1 MSRRSETPAP
11 AVFAAVDD
19 LMAAAPCDLGV
30 TDWVGVTAADVEGFE
45 GATGGQVSPYF
56 AVSLTNRFLP
66 DLIQVPGAS
75 SGVNYGAD
83 SARFG
88 RPLGPGDRVRCFAR
102 LVSAEP
108 VNGGVQTA
116 VEVRV
121 EAEGAPE
128 PACVVLSLSRWMR

>member
-1 MSRRSETPAP
+1 
-11 AVFAAVDD
+11 
-19 LMAAAPCDLGV
+19 MASAPCDLGV
-30 TDWVGVTAADVEGFE
+30 TDWVVVTAADVEGFE
-45 GATGGQVSPYF
+45 GATGSGVSPYF

-83 SARFG
+83 SVRFG
-88 RPLGPGDRVRCFAR
+88 PPLGPGDRVRCSAS
-102 LVSAEP
+102 LVSAKP

-121 EAEGAPE
+121 EAEDASE
-128 PACVVLSLSRWMR
+128 PACVVLSLSRWLR